1 MTRRPPISTR
11 TDTVFPS
18 TTLFRSLA
26 GAVHGPIDTP
36 FAVQLIVDAA
46 LNRRS
51 LRIDLVPVKERA
63 ETVIADLE
71 QIDALMI
78 FGGRY
83 RGQAAYRGVD
93 RLFEGGTR
101 RDLARRP
108 GADLFGEN
116 GGSAGQHDG
125 RKQQAKQD
133 DGPACHRHPCLG
145 S

>member
-1 MTRRPPISTR
+1 MGIDQEAAERIVIAGAE
-11 TDTVFPS
+11 DF
-18 TTLFRSLA
+18 LA

-83 RGQAAYRGVD
+83 RGQAARSEEHTSELQSLMRISYAVFC
-93 RLFEGGTR
+93 LKKQNI
-101 RDLARRP
+101 LNHIP
-108 GADLFGEN
+108 
-116 GGSAGQHDG
+116 
-125 RKQQAKQD
+125 RK
-133 DGPACHRHPCLG
+133 HN
-145 S
+145 